1 MKITI
6 TKLDE
11 RKYSF
16 IEEGKEEVILD
27 KDEDFSFE
35 KKTGKWYIRLP
46 ENSLNRKVISTSKFN
61 ENPEIVLDKYKE
73 TISISSSS
81 KKSLED
87 YMTEEEKKTIQEIRE
102 RAEQRRDEEKKR
114 LEEAKKNPIE
124 KAKKQVNSI
133 IESLKKLGMSE
144 EKILELISKK

>member
-102 RAEQRRDEEKKR
+102 RAELRRDEEKKR